1 MKFPKIN
8 CSTLAIL
15 LLVILLGSL
24 LLGINNRE
32 GFDLDNNDNND
43 SNVLKTLQ
51 TIQTTAKDLIKQQ
64 LINANKNGELDQ
76 EVKGEKITKNF
87 TILDN
92 ITKSIKL
99 FGNNDDENKLF

>member
-1 MKFPKIN
+1 MKFPKFN

-15 LLVILLGSL
+15 LLVILLGSF

-32 GFDLDNNDNND
+32 GFDLDSNDSND

-64 LINANKNGELDQ
+64 LIKNTYNGC
-76 EVKGEKITKNF
+76 GISKNIF
-87 TILDN
+87 
-92 ITKSIKL
+92 K
-99 FGNNDDENKLF
+99 